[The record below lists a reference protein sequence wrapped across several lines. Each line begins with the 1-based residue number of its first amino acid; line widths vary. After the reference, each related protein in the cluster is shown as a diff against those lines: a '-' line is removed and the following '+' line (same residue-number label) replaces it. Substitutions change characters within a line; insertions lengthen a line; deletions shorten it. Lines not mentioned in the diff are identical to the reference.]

1 MSIQHPSTM
10 GEPASLSP
18 TQIFEEY
25 LPKILDAQADLA
37 KQIGGVCVFNISGDA
52 GGIWTV
58 DLPNLEVKT
67 GDYSGPDL
75 RLEMPAD
82 DFAEML
88 GGKLDAEQALQ
99 SGRLKF
105 FGRPQLLVS
114 LAALL
119 HPPDIK

>member
-25 LPKILDAQADLA
+25 LPKILTTQEEQARS
-37 KQIGGVCVFNISGDA
+37 IGGVCVFNISGDG

-58 DLPNLEVKT
+58 DLPNLQVKS
-67 GDYSGPDL
+67 GDYKAPDL

-119 HPPDIK
+119 HPPDTK